1 MAVPGAPSEGDEAGT
16 AAGAGSAAPVA
27 SGAAGTA
34 LPTAFARQPH
44 PAQTPQAAGVP
55 AGGRS
60 AVSSTATI
68 AGLPDAMVWLGV
80 GLVGVGTAAGLVFF
94 RLRRPW

>member
-1 MAVPGAPSEGDEAGT
+1 PPQGDGSGASGGGPAT
-16 AAGAGSAAPVA
+16 PVA
-27 SGAAGTA
+27 SGGAGST

-44 PAQTPQAAGVP
+44 PAGTPQAAGVP
-55 AGGRS
+55 AEARS
-60 AVSSTATI
+60 AVSSTGPLA
-68 AGLPDAMVWLGV
+68 ALPDAMVWLGV